1 VAIEQ
6 QSSKEEKMP
15 VVEGSTVKERLLRA
29 ALGQPLLPTSLSF
42 PFLGFASDAWLL
54 IIAPALQFP
63 EQAFTREFLLGNL
76 ESFLDVVVEN
86 FDFHFLTTFDSLIG
100 FSAY

>member
-1 VAIEQ
+1 VAIEE
-6 QSSKEEKMP
+6 QSNRKEEMLS
-15 VVEGSTVKERLLRA
+15 VEGSTVKERLLRA
-29 ALGQPLLPTSLSF
+29 ALGQPLLPAPLSF

-63 EQAFTREFLLGNL
+63 EQTFTREFLLGNL
-76 ESFLDVVVEN
+76 ESFLDVIVEN